1 MFRYC
6 YGTRGERGCR
16 VQSAMTREHDLRRQ
30 RSGAAG
36 HRDEMPQHVSRA
48 PMALMGATCAM
59 AGRTVVAFRAVW
71 IEKHLATGS
80 FPGERRRHLC
90 DERQRDHAD
99 RDRPEQAAHGGM
111 LYR

>member
-6 YGTRGERGCR
+6 DWARVEPGCG
-16 VQSAMTREHDLRRQ
+16 VQRAITRERDLLRQ

-36 HRDEMPQHVSRA
+36 HRDEMSQHMSCA
-48 PMALMGATCAM
+48 PMALMGGTCAM
-59 AGRTVVAFRAVW
+59 AWRTVVAIRAVW
-71 IEKHLATGS
+71 IEKGVATSS

-90 DERQRDHAD
+90 DERQRDHAN